1 MYITKN
7 LVGRCYSFGYIFFLK
22 LPENTLVLNSSSR
35 NLHSE
40 HVRCGNKST
49 ASTLV
54 RYLSSVCLYSFN
66 LPSSPPGRMFRY
78 YIRCEKRRGVKHS
91 FRRNWIS
98 RLTKFVPK
106 KSVLKQFYFILS
118 TVSRSFRFSVGRNQI
133 NLLWVNRWKGTVY
146 VYILNKS

>member
-1 MYITKN
+1 MLFISLHFFFILEITYLLQN
-7 LVGRCYSFGYIFFLK
+7 ALV
-22 LPENTLVLNSSSR
+22 PNSSSR

-54 RYLSSVCLYSFN
+54 RYLSSVCLYSSN
-66 LPSSPPGRMFRY
+66 LPSSPSGRMSRY

-91 FRRNWIS
+91 FRRNWVS

-106 KSVLKQFYFILS
+106 KSVLKQFYFILP

-146 VYILNKS
+146 MYILTKS